1 MWPTR
6 EQTDEMLD
14 QARTGD
20 TGAVDRLLTEFR
32 EPLRRVVGLR
42 LDPMLA
48 RRVDAS
54 DIVQDVLIEATQRL
68 RDYLKTPNMPFQ
80 LWLRHLAQDRII
92 DTHRRHRLAQ
102 RRSVDREQT
111 LARPAWAD
119 DESSANLV
127 AQLIDSERTPASEA
141 IQQELARR
149 LAESVDQLSTDDR
162 EIILMR
168 HTEQMS
174 NQDVAQSLGLT
185 EAAASMRYLRA
196 LRRLRLVLVPDAN
209 AEPEAE

>member
-1 MWPTR
+1 MWPNA
-6 EQTDEMLD
+6 EQTDALLNEARDDKSGALD
-14 QARTGD
+14 K
-20 TGAVDRLLTEFR
+20 LLDGFR
-32 EPLRRVVGLR
+32 EPLRRVIHLR
-42 LDPMLA
+42 LDPVLA

-68 RDYLKTPNMPFQ
+68 REYLKNPVMPFP

-102 RRSVDREQT
+102 RRSVDREQ
-111 LARPAWAD
+111 AIVKPAWAD

-141 IQQELARR
+141 IQQELAQR
-149 LAESVDQLSTDDR
+149 LTSAIDQLADDDR

-168 HTEQMS
+168 HTEAMS
-174 NQDVAQSLGLT
+174 NQDVAKSLGLT
-185 EAAASMRYLRA
+185 EAAASMRYLRS
-196 LRRLRLVLVPDAN
+196 LRRLRQVLVP
-209 AEPEAE
+209 EA